1 MAKIKMEILGAA
13 ANWSAPFKTK
23 GIKKFTS
30 CFFQTD
36 AKFQIDAGNKWD
48 KRKIDYLLITHLHQ
62 DHIGRIKTYPKTI
75 TYCLPSKSFLKI
87 VPKGAKFIFL
97 KKKTK
102 IGQTKIE
109 PFLVHHSTTSIT
121 LGYKITYRKI
131 SFIWLPDYFTPF
143 DFSLFKNTDYYF
155 LGASCFRKNI
165 LHHGYLTGQKSITN
179 FLKDLKKR
187 KLFPKR
193 GIVYLIHLGL
203 SMFPRDIKIKK
214 LQSEFPNYKLEAVSD
229 GQKIVLK

>member
-1 MAKIKMEILGAA
+1 MIKVEILGTA

-62 DHIGRIKTYPKTI
+62 DHIGQIETYPKKI
-75 TYCLPSKSFLKI
+75 IFCLPSKKFLK
-87 VPKGAKFIFL
+87 VLPKGAEFLFL

-102 IGQTKIE
+102 IGQTEIE

-121 LGYKITYRKI
+121 FGYKISYRKI

-143 DFSLFKNTDYYF
+143 SFSLFKDADYYF

-165 LHHGYLTGQKSITN
+165 LHRGYLTGQKSITN

-187 KLFPKR
+187 KLFPQKK
-193 GIVYLIHLGL
+193 IIYLIHLGL
-203 SMFPRDIKIKK
+203 SMFPRDIKLKK
-214 LQSEFPNYKLEAVSD
+214 LQAEFPDCKLIAASD
-229 GQKIVLK
+229 AMKILLK

>member
-1 MAKIKMEILGAA
+1 MIKAEILGAA

-30 CFFQTD
+30 VFFQTD
-36 AKFQIDAGNKWD
+36 ARFQIDAGNKWD

-62 DHIGRIKTYPKTI
+62 DHYGQIKTYPKKI
-75 TYCLPSKSFLKI
+75 IFCLPSKSFLKI
-87 VPKGAKFIFL
+87 LPKDRNYLFL

-102 IGQTKIE
+102 IGRTKIE

-121 LGYKITYRKI
+121 YGYKIIFGST
-131 SFIWLPDYFTPF
+131 SFIWLPDYFSPF
-143 DFSLFKNTDYYF
+143 NFSPFKNTDYYF

-165 LHHGYLTGQKSITN
+165 LHRGYLTGQKSITN
-179 FLKDLKKR
+179 FLKDLRKR
-187 KLFPKR
+187 KLFPKKR
-193 GIVYLIHLGL
+193 LIYLVHLGL

-214 LQSEFPNYKLEAVSD
+214 LQTEFPDYKLIAVFD

>member
-13 ANWSAPFKTK
+13 ANWSKPFKTK

-62 DHIGRIKTYPKTI
+62 DHVGQIKTYPKTI

-102 IGQTKIE
+102 IGQTLIE
-109 PFLVHHSTTSIT
+109 SFLVHHSTTSIT
-121 LGYKITYRKI
+121 FGYKITYQKI
-131 SFIWLPDYFTPF
+131 SFIWLPDYFVPF

-155 LGASCFRKNI
+155 LGASSFKRDVFHK
-165 LHHGYLTGQKSITN
+165 GYLTGQKSITH
-179 FLKDLKKR
+179 FLKILEKR
-187 KLFPKR
+187 KLFPKK
-193 GIVYLIHLGL
+193 GLIYLIHLGL
-203 SMFPRDIKIKK
+203 SMFPLEIKIEKLKK
-214 LQSEFPNYKLEAVSD
+214 EFPLYKIKPLLD
-229 GQKIVLK
+229 NQKIILT